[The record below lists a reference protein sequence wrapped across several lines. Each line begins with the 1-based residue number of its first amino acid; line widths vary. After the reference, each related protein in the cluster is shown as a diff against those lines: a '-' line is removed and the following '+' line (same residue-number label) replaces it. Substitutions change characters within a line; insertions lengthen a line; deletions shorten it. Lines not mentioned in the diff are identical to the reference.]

1 MGKYSSTLTDDVR
14 AGARASSNLYSFVR
28 SIIEDEYHDYIDDK
42 HYHRYN
48 VKHFNNLN
56 YLDRDGLV

>member
-14 AGARASSNLYSFVR
+14 AGARASSNLYSLVR
-28 SIIEDEYHDYIDDK
+28 SIIEDEYQNYIDDK
-42 HYHRYN
+42 NYHRY
-48 VKHFNNLN
+48 NLN